1 MSEHGGKNTRARTY
15 DGLVHAELIIA
26 ADDGAVGVVAGEE
39 ETGRGTSK
47 IRPPATSNMA
57 TTRKAKT

>member
-1 MSEHGGKNTRARTY
+1 MGEHGGKNTRARAY

-39 ETGRGTSK
+39 ETGGGTSK
-47 IRPPATSNMA
+47 IRPPAASNVAA
-57 TTRKAKT
+57 T